1 MFKVLHRHVPTDKV
15 TDEIRFIIQ
24 DTETKLYFAGYDF
37 MGSVDWEKDLLDAYH
52 MKADEAFQ
60 IKADLESADADDEQ
74 QEPACDRSAEGTGIM
89 PETILQHLQARYT
102 DALEE
107 GKKYGQDDRVYR
119 RKIEQCIGMKELV
132 EELLGVPVNL
142 LRDGR
147 VTAGF

>member
-1 MFKVLHRHVPTDKV
+1 MTNYTMQK
-15 TDEIRFIIQ
+15 IQ
-24 DTETKLYFAGYDF
+24 DSGCTLCAIFNEDTREYFAGYDF
-37 MGSVDWEKDLLDAYH
+37 MGSVDWAQNWHDAKWMFESEAYQIKKD
-52 MKADEAFQ
+52 MKA
-60 IKADLESADADDEQ
+60 ADTDDEQ

-142 LRDGR
+142 QRDGR